1 MRNVLLAFIR
11 YVSASSIAML
21 LIASTIALAISGLG
35 LVRYEVLFSWSI
47 WLAVFCLAGIFVSLI
62 GAIFVRCP
70 ACRKRALVF
79 QESGGEAGNTY
90 AIFNTRTC
98 HHCGAKL

>member
-1 MRNVLLAFIR
+1 MAV
-11 YVSASSIAML
+11 L
-21 LIASTIALAISGLG
+21 LIASTIALAISAMG

-47 WLAVFCLAGIFVSLI
+47 WSAVLGLTGVFASIF
-62 GAIFVRCP
+62 GAMLVRCH

-79 QESGGEAGNTY
+79 QEPGGEAGNTI
-90 AIFNTRTC
+90 AIFDTRAC